1 MTAATVCGFHACY
14 PRGSESQTLFEYL
27 KEEFIKRLAAAGH
40 RETSHEQRDTVEYRH
55 LGTLSCSWVIV
66 QHVFEPRIIQ
76 PLRLSNTK
84 SSRSYVVCPPTLSR
98 LHPRLI
104 RSEIIP
110 QPISV
115 AAAFE
120 RRQAKEREL
129 LEDTPAISSTS
140 TYIPSFVT
148 STGLALTNAQKGKT
162 KAKATANGKTKPP
175 QPKTSSMTKR
185 QKEKAERQKANSA
198 EITETETTG
207 ATSASAS
214 TSSRTTRKPSQ
225 ETQKLPGPVSQHEP
239 KPEVEPNGLG
249 PNGQNGFPP
258 IPSPPWSIHPIHPH
272 VVACPPFPNGGDLPP
287 PLPPSAQHF
296 MGPASGFLQDP
307 RLPFG
312 GENPGRTI
320 YSQR

>member
-1 MTAATVCGFHACY
+1 M
-14 PRGSESQTLFEYL
+14 
-27 KEEFIKRLAAAGH
+27 
-40 RETSHEQRDTVEYRH
+40 
-55 LGTLSCSWVIV
+55 IV
-66 QHVFEPRIIQ
+66 QHVFEPCAAQ
-76 PLRLSNTK
+76 PLRLCSTK
-84 SSRSYVVCPPTLSR
+84 SSRSCAVCPPILSYVNS
-98 LHPRLI
+98 RLI

-162 KAKATANGKTKPP
+162 KTRTTSNGKAKPP
-175 QPKTSSMTKR
+175 QPNPSSMTKR
-185 QKEKAERQKANSA
+185 QKEKAERQQANSA
-198 EITETETTG
+198 ETTEAEPTG
-207 ATSASAS
+207 SASASAS
-214 TSSRTTRKPSQ
+214 TSSRTRKPRQ
-225 ETQKLPGPVSQHEP
+225 EKQKQPGPAPHHEP
-239 KPEVEPNGLG
+239 KPEAEPNGPS

-272 VVACPPFPNGGDLPP
+272 VIARPPFPTGGDLPP
-287 PLPPSAQHF
+287 LPPSTQHF
-296 MGPASGFLQDP
+296 MGPASGFLQDHGL
-307 RLPFG
+307 RFG
-312 GENPGRTI
+312 DGNPGRTI

>member
-1 MTAATVCGFHACY
+1 M
-14 PRGSESQTLFEYL
+14 
-27 KEEFIKRLAAAGH
+27 
-40 RETSHEQRDTVEYRH
+40 
-55 LGTLSCSWVIV
+55 LSYSRVIV
-66 QHVFEPRIIQ
+66 RHVFEPHAIQ

-84 SSRSYVVCPPTLSR
+84 NSRSCVVCHPTLSC
-98 LHPRLI
+98 LYSCLI

-162 KAKATANGKTKPP
+162 KAKATANGKAKPP

-185 QKEKAERQKANSA
+185 QKEKAERQKANSV
-198 EITETETTG
+198 ETTEGEPTG
-207 ATSASAS
+207 ASSVSVS
-214 TSSRTTRKPSQ
+214 TSSQSRKPSQ
-225 ETQKLPGPVSQHEP
+225 EKQKPSGSASHHEP
-239 KPEVEPNGLG
+239 KLEVEPNGPG
-249 PNGQNGFPP
+249 PIGQNGFPP

-272 VVACPPFPNGGDLPP
+272 VVACPPFPNGADLPP
-287 PLPPSAQHF
+287 PLPPSSQHF
-296 MGPASGFLQDP
+296 MGPASGFLQD
-307 RLPFG
+307 RRVPFG

>member
-1 MTAATVCGFHACY
+1 MFLNLC
-14 PRGSESQTLFEYL
+14 
-27 KEEFIKRLAAAGH
+27 
-40 RETSHEQRDTVEYRH
+40 
-55 LGTLSCSWVIV
+55 VIV
-66 QHVFEPRIIQ
+66 QRVFKSCVIQ
-76 PLRLSNTK
+76 PLRLYNTK
-84 SSRSYVVCPPTLSR
+84 NSRLCVVCPSTLLCICS
-98 LHPRLI
+98 LLI

-162 KAKATANGKTKPP
+162 KTRATTNGKAKPQ
-175 QPKTSSMTKR
+175 QPNTSTMTKR
-185 QKEKAERQKANSA
+185 QKEKAERQQANSA
-198 EITETETTG
+198 ETTEAEPAG
-207 ATSASAS
+207 ATSASTS
-214 TSSRTTRKPSQ
+214 SSSRTRKPRQ
-225 ETQKLPGPVSQHEP
+225 EKQKQQVPAPHHEP
-239 KPEVEPNGLG
+239 KPEVEPNGLT

-272 VVACPPFPNGGDLPP
+272 VVARPPYPNGSDLP
-287 PLPPSAQHF
+287 PLPPSTQHF
-296 MGPASGFLQDP
+296 MGPASGFLQDHGL
-307 RLPFG
+307 RFG
-312 GENPGRTI
+312 GENTGRTI

>member
-1 MTAATVCGFHACY
+1 M
-14 PRGSESQTLFEYL
+14 
-27 KEEFIKRLAAAGH
+27 AGH
-40 RETSHEQRDTVEYRH
+40 RESSLEQRDTIEYKH
-55 LGTLSCSWVIV
+55 LGMLSNPRVIV
-66 QHVFEPRIIQ
+66 QHVLKPHAIQ
-76 PLRLSNTK
+76 PLRLCNTK
-84 SSRSYVVCPPTLSR
+84 SSRSCVVCHPIFPYSYSR
-98 LHPRLI
+98 LI
-104 RSEIIP
+104 CSEIIP

-162 KAKATANGKTKPP
+162 KTRATTNGRAKPS

-185 QKEKAERQKANSA
+185 QKEKAERQQANSA
-198 EITETETTG
+198 ETTEAEPTG
-207 ATSASAS
+207 ATSTSPS
-214 TSSRTTRKPSQ
+214 TPSRTRKPRQ
-225 ETQKLPGPVSQHEP
+225 EKQKQSNSPSHLEP
-239 KPEVEPNGLG
+239 KSEVEPNGPS

-272 VVACPPFPNGGDLPP
+272 VVALPSFPNGGDLPP
-287 PLPPSAQHF
+287 LPPSTPHF
-296 MGPASGFLQDP
+296 MGPASGFMQDH

>member
-1 MTAATVCGFHACY
+1 MLLY
-14 PRGSESQTLFEYL
+14 
-27 KEEFIKRLAAAGH
+27 
-40 RETSHEQRDTVEYRH
+40 
-55 LGTLSCSWVIV
+55 SWVIV
-66 QHVFEPRIIQ
+66 QHVFEPRAIQ

-84 SSRSYVVCPPTLSR
+84 SSRSCVVRPPTLSC
-98 LHPRLI
+98 LYPRLI

-162 KAKATANGKTKPP
+162 KAKATANGKAKPP

-185 QKEKAERQKANSA
+185 QKEKAERQKANSEETTEA
-198 EITETETTG
+198 EPTG
-207 ATSASAS
+207 ATSASVS
-214 TSSRTTRKPSQ
+214 TSSRTRKPSQ
-225 ETQKLPGPVSQHEP
+225 EKQQPPGSESHHEP
-239 KPEVEPNGLG
+239 KPEVEPNGPS
-249 PNGQNGFPP
+249 PNGQNGFPQ

-287 PLPPSAQHF
+287 LPPSAQHF
-296 MGPASGFLQDP
+296 MGPASGFLQDHRP
-307 RLPFG
+307 PFG
-312 GENPGRTI
+312 SDNPGRTI